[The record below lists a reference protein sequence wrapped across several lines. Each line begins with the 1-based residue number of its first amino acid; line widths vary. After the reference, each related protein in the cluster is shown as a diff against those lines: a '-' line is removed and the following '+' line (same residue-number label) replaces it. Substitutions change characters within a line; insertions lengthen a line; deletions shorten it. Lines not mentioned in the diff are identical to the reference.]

1 MTQPSGPPS
10 GPSNPPK
17 VPDDHPR
24 TIAEA
29 AAEIGIGYHKLR
41 KLVAGNEVPFKRF
54 GRSVRFYD
62 ADIAA
67 IKEQFQVTP
76 RPVSVVSIRRAGRA
90 A

>member
-1 MTQPSGPPS
+1 MSE
-10 GPSNPPK
+10 
-17 VPDDHPR
+17 DYPR

-29 AAEIGIGYHKLR
+29 AAELGVGYHKLR
-41 KLVAGNEVPFKRF
+41 KLVAGNAVPFKRI
-54 GRSVRFYD
+54 GRTVRFYN

-76 RPVSVVSIRRAGRA
+76 RVSPVVPIARGKVRA